1 MTNFLKRSTLILLTI
16 TVWVISGCTTQKV
29 KGEYT
34 GLKKVYHNTT
44 QRYNGYFNATVLME
58 ESEASLAK
66 QHVDNY
72 NQILPIFPY
81 TKAENPQGV
90 AESLDEAMKKVSVA
104 VNLHRGANWTDD
116 CYLLLGQ
123 AQYLKQD
130 YETAEETFEFMEV
143 EFSNDLKKRGS
154 LSKRAREREAK
165 TKADKEAYRKARIKE
180 MKEEREARDESRA
193 DAKKTRIKEAK
204 AKKKARDKARK
215 AKIKADKAYK
225 KAREQARK
233 KGLKAPP
240 RPGSKTTT
248 EKKDKDSPVKT
259 ENKEEKKKEE
269 EKTVEKK
276 EDKPN
281 MLEEPE
287 SYFLKHRPAY
297 REGILWLAR
306 TYIERD
312 NWTLAN
318 NKLTQLENDPK
329 ISKDVAEQLP
339 LIRAY
344 YFTEQKEYAEAI
356 PYLEKA
362 IELEANRLNK
372 ARYAYIIAQINE
384 KAGKLTEALAGYER
398 ALKYRPGY
406 TMEFSAQLNILNSKY
421 SNGKATAEATT
432 KELKRLLKDI
442 KNEEY
447 QDQIY
452 FTLAQVAFGEKQD
465 DEAIAYLESSL
476 SVPSSNKANQAEAF
490 YKLGKVY
497 LAREDY
503 VNAKNYFDST
513 IGVLPKSDERYDE
526 AETYAKNLTAIAENL
541 QEIELQDSL
550 IRLSKL
556 TDEERRTRTFDI
568 KKAENEKRRQAIL
581 DKANGKGVAASNSLA
596 GGRAGSKASS
606 FFAYDDRSVK
616 KGARDFVREWG
627 ERPLKDNWR
636 LGEEEISD
644 TDVTEELE
652 NLAETV
658 ITDEDVEKL
667 FKDVPDTPEEKAI
680 AEKKIEEAMFN
691 LGRLYRDKLGY
702 NEKTVKTLDALLKRN
717 PKTEYEP
724 DALYYLYLAHTDL
737 GNTRQAN
744 EAKNRLLSDYAETT
758 FARVIKDPD
767 YVKNVLDQD
776 YQLNKYYDETYSDF
790 KKGQYKAVEAK
801 LKSVPSKFGAQ
812 NTLAPRFALLNAMT
826 IGNLQGREA
835 YINALKDV
843 VAKFPKAPEQSRAK
857 EILRLLGVKGSSS
870 AVNAGGA
877 SAGVYKYEEDKLHY
891 MVIVFDDSDISLTDV
906 KVKVSDYHTK
916 YHKLDKLRISNIYLG
931 GGEEKI
937 PLIVVRRFKN
947 KAKAME
953 YYDGIEKNKGDFVAG
968 NGYKVYPVT
977 QNNYRQILKSKTLA
991 GYDSFFEENYK

>member
-1 MTNFLKRSTLILLTI
+1 MTNFLKISILTLLTI
-16 TVWVISGCTTQKV
+16 TIWVISGCTTQKV

-34 GLKKVYHNTT
+34 GIKKVYHNTT

-58 ESEASLAK
+58 ESELSLTQ

-72 NQILPIFPY
+72 NKILPIFPY

-130 YETAEETFEFMEV
+130 YETAEETFEFMEI

-154 LSKRAREREAK
+154 LSKRTRDREAK
-165 TKADKEAYRKARIKE
+165 SKADKEAYRKERIKE
-180 MKEEREARDESRA
+180 MKEERDARDESRA
-193 DAKKTRIKEAK
+193 DEKKTKAKAAK
-204 AKKKARDKARK
+204 AKKKARDKAK
-215 AKIKADKAYK
+215 KDKIKADKAYK
-225 KAREQARK
+225 KARDQARK
-233 KGLKAPP
+233 KGTKPPP
-240 RPGSKTTT
+240 RPGSKKT
-248 EKKDKDSPVKT
+248 EKKDENKT
-259 ENKEEKKKEE
+259 VDTEKKEEKTTTEKEE
-269 EKTVEKK
+269 EKTVEKAP
-276 EDKPN
+276 D
-281 MLEEPE
+281 MLKEPE

-318 NKLTQLENDPK
+318 NKLTQLEKDPK
-329 ISKDVAEQLP
+329 VSKDVAVQLP

-344 YFTEQKEYAEAI
+344 YFTEQKKYAEAV

-362 IELEANRLNK
+362 IEVEDDRLKK

-384 KAGKLTEALAGYER
+384 KAGNLTEALAGYER

-421 SNGKATAEATT
+421 SNGVATAKATT
-432 KELKRLLKDI
+432 KELNRLLKDI

-452 FTLAQVAFGEKQD
+452 YTLAQVAFGEKQD

-476 SVPSSNKANQAEAF
+476 SVPTSNKANQAEAF
-490 YKLGKVY
+490 YKLATIY
-497 LAREDY
+497 LQREDY
-503 VNAKNYFDST
+503 VNAKSYFDST
-513 IGVLPKSDERYDE
+513 LGVLPKNDERYEE
-526 AETYAKNLTAIAENL
+526 AETFAKNLTAIAVNL

-550 IRLSKL
+550 IRLSQL
-556 TDEERRTRTFDI
+556 TDEERRTRAFDI
-568 KKAENEKRRQAIL
+568 KKSENEKRRQAIL
-581 DKANGKGVAASNSLA
+581 DKANGKGDVKSSLTPA
-596 GGRAGSKASS
+596 RAGSKASS
-606 FFAYDDRSVK
+606 FFAYDDRAIK
-616 KGARDFVREWG
+616 KGAREFVREWG

-644 TDVTEELE
+644 TTVEEVVD

-667 FKDVPDTPEEKAI
+667 FKDVPDTPEKIAA

-691 LGRLYRDKLGY
+691 LGRLYRDKLSY
-702 NEKTVKTLDALLKRN
+702 NEKTVETLDGLLKRN

-826 IGNLQGREA
+826 IGNLQGKEA

-843 VAKFPKAPEQSRAK
+843 VAKYPKEPEQVRAK

-870 AVNAGGA
+870 AANAGGA
-877 SAGVYKYEEDKLHY
+877 ADGTYKYEEDKLHY
-891 MVIVFDDSDISLTDV
+891 MVIVFDDSEISLTDA
-906 KVKVSDYHTK
+906 KVKVSDYHSK

-931 GGEEKI
+931 GGEDKI
-937 PLIVVRRFKN
+937 PLIVVRRFKD

-953 YYDGIEKNKGDFVAG
+953 YYDGVEKNKGDFVAG
-968 NGYKVYPVT
+968 EGYKVYPVT
-977 QNNYRQILKSKTLA
+977 QNNYRQILKSKSLA
-991 GYDSFFEENYK
+991 GYESFFDENYK

>member
-1 MTNFLKRSTLILLTI
+1 MTNFLKISTLTFLTI
-16 TVWVISGCTTQKV
+16 AVWVISGCTTQKV

-58 ESEASLAK
+58 ESEASLTQ

-72 NQILPIFPY
+72 NKILPIFPY
-81 TKAENPQGV
+81 TKADNPQGV
-90 AESLDEAMKKVSVA
+90 AEALDEAMKKVSVA

-130 YETAEETFEFMEV
+130 YETAEETFEFMEI

-154 LSKRAREREAK
+154 LSKRARDREAK
-165 TKADKEAYRKARIKE
+165 TKADKEAYRKERIKE

-193 DAKKTRIKEAK
+193 DAKKTKAKEAK
-204 AKKKARDKARK
+204 AKKKAREK
-215 AKIKADKAYK
+215 AKKAKMKADKAYK
-225 KAREQARK
+225 KARAQARK
-233 KGLKAPP
+233 KGTKPPP
-240 RPGSKTTT
+240 RPGSKTT
-248 EKKDKDSPVKT
+248 EKKDEDKT
-259 ENKEEKKKEE
+259 VNTGKKEEKKEETKE

-276 EDKPN
+276 EEPN
-281 MLEEPE
+281 MLQEPE

-318 NKLTQLENDPK
+318 NKLTQLEKDPK
-329 ISKDVAEQLP
+329 ISKDVAIQLP

-344 YFTEQKEYAEAI
+344 YFTEQKQYAEAI
-356 PYLEKA
+356 PFLEKA
-362 IELEANRLNK
+362 IEVEEDRMNK

-384 KAGKLTEALAGYER
+384 KAGQLTEALAGYER

-406 TMEFSAQLNILNSKY
+406 TMEFAAQLNILNSKY
-421 SNGKATAEATT
+421 SNGRMTADAAT

-452 FTLAQVAFGEKQD
+452 YTLAQVAFGEKNE
-465 DEAIAYLESSL
+465 DEAISYLESSL
-476 SVPSSNKANQAEAF
+476 SVPTSNKANQAEAF
-490 YKLGKVY
+490 YKLANVY
-497 LAREDY
+497 LQREDY

-513 IGVLPKSDERYDE
+513 IGVLPKNDERYEE
-526 AETYAKNLTAIAENL
+526 AETFAKNLTAIAENL

-556 TDEERRTRTFDI
+556 TSEERRTRTFDI

-581 DKANGKGVAASNSLA
+581 DKANGKGVASSSITP
-596 GGRAGSKASS
+596 GRAGAKASS

-616 KGARDFVREWG
+616 KGSREFIREWG

-644 TDVTEELE
+644 ATIEEE
-652 NLAETV
+652 VDNLAETV

-667 FKDVPDTPEEKAI
+667 FKDVPDTPEAKAA

-691 LGRLYRDKLGY
+691 LGRLYRDKLAY
-702 NEKTVKTLDALLKRN
+702 NEKTVQTLDGLLKRN
-717 PKTEYEP
+717 PNTEYEP

-737 GNTRQAN
+737 GNTREAN
-744 EAKNRLLSDYAETT
+744 ESKNRLLSDYAETT

-790 KKGQYKAVEAK
+790 KNGQYKAVEAK

-826 IGNLQGREA
+826 IGNLQGKEA
-835 YINALKDV
+835 YVNALKDV
-843 VAKFPKAPEQSRAK
+843 VAKFPKAPEQARAK

-877 SAGVYKYEEDKLHY
+877 SAGTYKFEEDKLHY
-891 MVIVFDDSDISLTDV
+891 MIVVFDDSDVSLTDV
-906 KVKVSDYHTK
+906 KVKVSDFHNK

-937 PLIVVRRFKN
+937 PLIVVRRFKD
-947 KAKAME
+947 KTKAME

-968 NGYKVYPVT
+968 EGYKVYPVT

-991 GYDSFFEENYK
+991 GYDDFFEENYK

>member
-1 MTNFLKRSTLILLTI
+1 MTNFFKISTLSFLTI
-16 TVWVISGCTTQKV
+16 AVWVISGCTTQKV

-34 GLKKVYHNTT
+34 GIKKVYHNTT
-44 QRYNGYFNATVLME
+44 QRYNGYFNATVIME
-58 ESEASLAK
+58 ESELSLTQ

-72 NQILPIFPY
+72 NKILPIFPY
-81 TKAENPQGV
+81 TKAENPQAV
-90 AESLDEAMKKVSVA
+90 AEQLDEAMKKVSVA

-123 AQYLKQD
+123 AQYFKQD
-130 YETAEETFEFMEV
+130 YETAEETFEFMEI

-154 LSKRAREREAK
+154 LSKRARDREAK
-165 TKADKEAYRKARIKE
+165 TKADKEAYRKERIKE

-193 DAKKTRIKEAK
+193 DAKKTKQKEAK

-215 AKIKADKAYK
+215 DKIKADKAYK
-225 KAREQARK
+225 KARDKARK
-233 KGLKAPP
+233 NGTKPPP
-240 RPGSKTTT
+240 RPGSKTSP
-248 EKKDKDSPVKT
+248 KKDENKT
-259 ENKEEKKKEE
+259 VNPEKKEEKKEEKE
-269 EKTVEKK
+269 EKTVEK
-276 EDKPN
+276 ERAPS
-281 MLEEPE
+281 MLQEPE

-318 NKLTQLENDPK
+318 NKLKQLEEDSK
-329 ISKDVAEQLP
+329 ISKDVAAQLP

-344 YFTEQKEYAEAI
+344 YFTEQKQYQEAI
-356 PYLEKA
+356 PHLEKA
-362 IELEANRLNK
+362 IELESDRLKK
-372 ARYAYIIAQINE
+372 ARYVYIIAQINE
-384 KAGKLTEALAGYER
+384 KAGNLNEALAGYER

-421 SNGKATAEATT
+421 SNGITTAEATT

-452 FTLAQVAFGEKQD
+452 YTLAQVAFGEKQD

-476 SVPSSNKANQAEAF
+476 SVPTSNKANQGEAF
-490 YKLGKVY
+490 YKLAKVY
-497 LAREDY
+497 LEREDY
-503 VNAKNYFDST
+503 VNAKSYFDST
-513 IGVLPKSDERYDE
+513 IGVLPKSDERYE
-526 AETYAKNLTAIAENL
+526 ESENFAKNLTAIAENL

-556 TDEERRTRTFDI
+556 TTEERRTRTFDI

-581 DKANGKGVAASNSLA
+581 DKANGTGGIAKSGITP
-596 GGRAGSKASS
+596 GRAGSKASS
-606 FFAYDDRSVK
+606 FFAYDDRAVK
-616 KGARDFVREWG
+616 KGAREFVREWG

-636 LGEEEISD
+636 LGEEEIND
-644 TDVTEELE
+644 TEVEEELD

-667 FKDVPDTPEEKAI
+667 FKDVPDTPEKKAE

-691 LGRLYRDKLGY
+691 LGRLYRDKLAY
-702 NEKTVKTLDALLKRN
+702 NEKTVKTLDGLLKRN
-717 PKTEYEP
+717 PKTEFEP
-724 DALYYLYLAHTDL
+724 DALYYLYLANTDL

-744 EAKNRLLSDYAETT
+744 DAKSKLLSDYAETT

-826 IGNLQGREA
+826 IGNLQGKDA
-835 YINALKDV
+835 YVNALKDV
-843 VAKFPKAPEQSRAK
+843 IAKYPKSAEQTRAK
-857 EILRLLGVKGSSS
+857 EILRLLGVKGVSS
-870 AVNAGGA
+870 APVAGGA
-877 SAGVYKYEEDKLHY
+877 AAGTYKYEEDKLHY
-891 MVIVFDDSDISLTDV
+891 MIVVFDDNEISLTDA
-906 KVKVSDYHTK
+906 KVKVSDYHSK

-937 PLIVVRRFKN
+937 PLIVVRRFKD

-953 YYDGIEKNKGDFVAG
+953 YYDGVEKNKGDFVAG
-968 NGYKVYPVT
+968 EGYKVYPVT
-977 QNNYRQILKSKTLA
+977 QNNYRQILKSKSLA
-991 GYDSFFEENYK
+991 GYESFFKDNYK

>member
-1 MTNFLKRSTLILLTI
+1 MTNFLKISTLTLLTI
-16 TVWVISGCTTQKV
+16 TIWVISGCTTQKV

-58 ESEASLAK
+58 ESELSLT
-66 QHVDNY
+66 QQYVDNY
-72 NQILPIFPY
+72 NKILPIFPY
-81 TKAENPQGV
+81 TKADNPQAM

-154 LSKRAREREAK
+154 LSKRARDREAK
-165 TKADKEAYRKARIKE
+165 SKADKEAYKKERIKE
-180 MKEEREARDESRA
+180 MKEERELRDESRA
-193 DAKKTRIKEAK
+193 DAKKTKAKEAK
-204 AKKKARDKARK
+204 AKKKSRDKARK
-215 AKIKADKAYK
+215 AKMKADKAYK

-240 RPGSKTTT
+240 RPGSKTT
-248 EKKDKDSPVKT
+248 EKKDEDKT
-259 ENKEEKKKEE
+259 VSTEKKEE
-269 EKTVEKK
+269 EKK
-276 EDKPN
+276 EDKEEEKTAEKKPD
-281 MLEEPE
+281 MLQEPE

-318 NKLTQLENDPK
+318 NKLTQLENDSK
-329 ISKDVAEQLP
+329 ISKDVAAQLP
-339 LIRAY
+339 IIRAY
-344 YFTEQKEYAEAI
+344 YFTEQKQYAEAI
-356 PYLEKA
+356 PHLEKA
-362 IELEANRLNK
+362 IELEDDRMNK
-372 ARYAYIIAQINE
+372 ARYAYIIAQINA
-384 KAGKLTEALAGYER
+384 KAGNLTEALAGYER
-398 ALKYRPGY
+398 ALKFRPGY

-421 SNGKATAEATT
+421 SNGITTAEAAT
-432 KELKRLLKDI
+432 KELNRLLKDI

-452 FTLAQVAFGEKQD
+452 YTLAQVAFGEKQD

-476 SVPSSNKANQAEAF
+476 SVPTSNKANQAEAF
-490 YKLGKVY
+490 YKLANVY
-497 LAREDY
+497 LQREDY
-503 VNAKNYFDST
+503 VNAKSYFDST
-513 IGVLPKSDERYDE
+513 IGILPKSDERYEE
-526 AETYAKNLTAIAENL
+526 AETFAKNLTAIAENL

-556 TDEERRTRTFDI
+556 TDEERRTRAFDI
-568 KKAENEKRRQAIL
+568 KKAENEKRRQIIL
-581 DKANGKGVAASNSLA
+581 DKANGKSGVAKNNITP
-596 GGRAGSKASS
+596 GRAGSKASS

-616 KGARDFVREWG
+616 KGAREFVREWG

-644 TDVTEELE
+644 TDIDEELE
-652 NLAETV
+652 SLAETV

-667 FKDVPDTPEEKAI
+667 FKDVPDTPEKTAA

-702 NEKTVKTLDALLKRN
+702 NEKTVKTLDGLLKRN

-744 EAKNRLLSDYAETT
+744 EAKNKLLNDYAETT

-790 KKGQYKAVEAK
+790 KNGQYKAVEAK
-801 LKSVPSKFGAQ
+801 LKSVPSKFGVQ

-826 IGNLQGREA
+826 IGNLQGKEA

-843 VAKFPKAPEQSRAK
+843 VAKFPKEPEQVRAK

-870 AVNAGGA
+870 AVNTGGGA
-877 SAGVYKYEEDKLHY
+877 NGVYSYEEDKLHY
-891 MVIVFDDSDISLTDV
+891 MIVVFDDSEISLTDA
-906 KVKVSDYHTK
+906 KVKVSDYHSK

-937 PLIVVRRFKN
+937 PLIVVRRFKD
-947 KAKAME
+947 KVKAME
-953 YYDGIEKNKGDFVAG
+953 YFDGVEKNKGDYVPG
-968 NGYKVYPVT
+968 GGYKVYPVT

-991 GYDSFFEENYK
+991 GYESFFEENYK

>member
-1 MTNFLKRSTLILLTI
+1 MTNFLKISALSFLTI
-16 TVWVISGCTTQKV
+16 AIWVISGCTTQKV

-58 ESEASLAK
+58 ESELALT
-66 QHVDNY
+66 QQYVDNY
-72 NQILPIFPY
+72 NKILPIFPY
-81 TKAENPQGV
+81 TKADNPQSV

-165 TKADKEAYRKARIKE
+165 TKADKEAYRKERIKE

-193 DAKKTRIKEAK
+193 DAKKTKEKEAK

-215 AKIKADKAYK
+215 AKMKADKAYK
-225 KAREQARK
+225 KARAQARK
-233 KGLKAPP
+233 KGLKPPP
-240 RPGSKTTT
+240 RPGSSTTT
-248 EKKDKDSPVKT
+248 KKDEKKTVSP
-259 ENKEEKKKEE
+259 EKKKEE
-269 EKTVEKK
+269 KKEEKEEKIVEKAP
-276 EDKPN
+276 D
-281 MLEEPE
+281 MLQEPE

-329 ISKDVAEQLP
+329 ISTDVAEQLP

-344 YFTEQKEYAEAI
+344 YFTEQKQYAEAI

-362 IELEANRLNK
+362 IEVEEDRLNK

-398 ALKYRPGY
+398 ALKFRPGY

-421 SNGKATAEATT
+421 SNGRATAEATT

-452 FTLAQVAFGEKQD
+452 YTLAQVAFGEKQD
-465 DEAIAYLESSL
+465 DEAIVYLESSL
-476 SVPSSNKANQAEAF
+476 SVPTSNTANQAEAF
-490 YKLGKVY
+490 YKLANVY
-497 LAREDY
+497 LEREDY
-503 VNAKNYFDST
+503 VNAKSYFDST
-513 IGVLPKSDERYDE
+513 IGVLPKNDERYE
-526 AETYAKNLTAIAENL
+526 QAETFAKNLTAIAENL

-581 DKANGKGVAASNSLA
+581 DKANGKGGVAKSSITP
-596 GGRAGSKASS
+596 GRAGSKASS
-606 FFAYDDRSVK
+606 FFAYDDRAVK
-616 KGARDFVREWG
+616 KGAREFVREWG

-636 LGEEEISD
+636 LGREEIQD
-644 TDVTEELE
+644 TAIEDELD

-667 FKDVPDTPEEKAI
+667 FKDVPDTPEKKAE

-691 LGRLYRDKLGY
+691 LGRLYRDKLAY
-702 NEKTVKTLDALLKRN
+702 NEKTVKTLDGLLKRN

-737 GNTRQAN
+737 GNTRQAK
-744 EAKNRLLSDYAETT
+744 EAKSKLLQDYAETT

-790 KKGQYKAVEAK
+790 KNGQYKAVEAK

-826 IGNLQGREA
+826 IGNLQGKEA
-835 YINALKDV
+835 YINSLKDV
-843 VAKFPKAPEQSRAK
+843 VAKFPKAPEQARAK

-877 SAGVYKYEEDKLHY
+877 SNGAYTYEEDKLHY
-891 MVIVFDDSDISLTDV
+891 MIVVFDDAEMSLTDA
-906 KVKVSDYHTK
+906 KVKVSDYHSK

-953 YYDGIEKNKGDFVAG
+953 YYEGVEKNKGDFVAG
-968 NGYKVYPVT
+968 SSYNVYPVT